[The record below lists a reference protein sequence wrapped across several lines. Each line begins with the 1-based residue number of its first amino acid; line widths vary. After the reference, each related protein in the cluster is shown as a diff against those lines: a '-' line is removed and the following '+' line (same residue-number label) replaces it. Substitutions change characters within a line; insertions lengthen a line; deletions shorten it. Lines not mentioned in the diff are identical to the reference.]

1 MNSFNFV
8 EGLSIKHLFDEDSS
22 YFARLVVLAV
32 FSIIMMTVDQ
42 RSAYLSKVR
51 STISAFVYPL
61 QVIASTPRELGDWSD
76 KQFSSQNSLL
86 ENNASLHS
94 ENLLLKTQLQQF
106 TALQSE
112 NMRLRS
118 LLLSSR
124 KLADDLLIAETI
136 KVDMDPY
143 KRQIVV
149 NKGSRQGIFRGQPIV
164 DAYGVM
170 GQVNEPGLI
179 SSTAILITDPSH
191 AIPIQ
196 VNRNGLRAVAYGS
209 GVTDVLEIPY
219 LPNNA
224 DIHEGDQLMSS
235 GLGGVFPE
243 GYPVAIVARI
253 SRDPGQSFAKIQATP
268 TAHLESSRE
277 ILLVLKS
284 EQEYENA
291 GKLDSPEKKL
301 ANGTELDC
309 IQPDET

>member
-1 MNSFNFV
+1 
-8 EGLSIKHLFDEDSS
+8 
-22 YFARLVVLAV
+22 
-32 FSIIMMTVDQ
+32 MMTVDQ
-42 RSAYLSKVR
+42 RTQYLGNVR
-51 STISAFVYPL
+51 STISVLVYPL
-61 QVIASTPRELGDWSD
+61 QLIASAPGDISTWMD
-76 KQFSSQNSLL
+76 KQFSSQNSLIE
-86 ENNASLHS
+86 ENARLHG

-136 KVDMDPY
+136 SVDMDPY

-149 NKGSRQGIFRGQPIV
+149 NKGSRQGIFKGQPIV

-179 SSTAILITDPSH
+179 SSAAILITDPSH
-191 AIPIQ
+191 AIPVQ
-196 VNRNGLRAVAYGS
+196 VNRNGLRAIAYGT
-209 GVTDVLEIPY
+209 GAADMLEIPY

-224 DIHEGDQLMSS
+224 DILEGDKLMSS

-243 GYPVAIVARI
+243 GYPVAEVVNI
-253 SRDPGQSFAKIQATP
+253 SRDPGQPFAKIQATP

-284 EQEYENA
+284 EPEYKNA
-291 GKLDSPEKKL
+291 DQIESKQDDAIISGNSECVRQD
-301 ANGTELDC
+301 NN
-309 IQPDET
+309 

>member
-1 MNSFNFV
+1 
-8 EGLSIKHLFDEDSS
+8 
-22 YFARLVVLAV
+22 
-32 FSIIMMTVDQ
+32 MMTVDQ
-42 RSAYLSKVR
+42 RTHYLDKVR

-61 QVIASTPRELGDWSD
+61 QVVASTPGDIGSWVE
-76 KQFSSQNSLL
+76 KQFSSQNTLI
-86 ENNASLHS
+86 EDNARLHS

-136 KVDMDPY
+136 SVDMDPY
-143 KRQIVV
+143 KRQIIV
-149 NKGSRQGIFRGQPIV
+149 NKGSRQGIFKGQPIV

-170 GQVNEPGLI
+170 GQVNQPGLI
-179 SSTAILITDPSH
+179 SSSAILITDPSH
-191 AIPIQ
+191 AIPVQ
-196 VNRNGLRAVAYGS
+196 VNRNGLRAVAYGT
-209 GVTDVLEIPY
+209 GAADTLEIPH

-224 DIHEGDQLMSS
+224 DIQEGDQLMSS

-243 GYPVAIVARI
+243 GYPVATVVNI
-253 SRDPGQSFAKIQATP
+253 SRDPGESFAKIQATP

-284 EQEYENA
+284 DREYRNVGQLENNAEQPNQDQ
-291 GKLDSPEKKL
+291 LT
-301 ANGTELDC
+301 NTEC
-309 IQPDET
+309 VQQVDE

>member
-1 MNSFNFV
+1 
-8 EGLSIKHLFDEDSS
+8 
-22 YFARLVVLAV
+22 
-32 FSIIMMTVDQ
+32 MMTVDQ
-42 RSAYLSKVR
+42 RTHYLSKVR
-51 STISAFVYPL
+51 SSISAVIYPL
-61 QVIASTPRELGDWSD
+61 QVIASTPGEFGSWMD
-76 KQFSSQNSLL
+76 KQFSSQNSLI
-86 ENNASLHS
+86 EDNARLHS

-136 KVDMDPY
+136 SVDMDPY

-149 NKGSRQGIFRGQPIV
+149 NKGSRQGIFKGQPIV

-191 AIPIQ
+191 AIPVQ
-196 VNRNGLRAVAYGS
+196 VNRNGLRAVAYGT
-209 GVTDVLEIPY
+209 GAADVLEIPY

-243 GYPVAIVARI
+243 GYPVAVVQKI
-253 SRDPGQSFAKIQATP
+253 SRDPGQPFANIQATP

-284 EQEYENA
+284 EQEYKNVGKAEAVNTA
-291 GKLDSPEKKL
+291 GDTTEKDAALECVKR
-301 ANGTELDC
+301 EV
-309 IQPDET
+309 E